1 MLQNIDFVQVFVTFL
16 VLLCSLTVHEAA
28 HAWTA
33 DRLGDPTA
41 RLLGRISLNPAV
53 HVDPVG
59 TIAFP
64 LIALITGVPVLGWA
78 KPVPVTITRLR
89 GHWKRKFMMIAA
101 AGPASNLVIAAIA
114 SLILH
119 VLPAATQ
126 EPTLE
131 GALTPLILFLRI
143 TIYLNVLL
151 AVFNMVPIPPLDGG
165 NVLAGVLRGPVADM
179 YDGLRPYGF
188 FILYALMFTGILTRI
203 ISPPAQ
209 FLFYWLG

>member
-1 MLQNIDFVQVFVTFL
+1 MPNIDFVQVFVTFL
-16 VLLCSLTVHEAA
+16 VLLASLTVHEAA

-41 RLLGRISLNPAV
+41 RLLGRISFNPAV
-53 HVDPVG
+53 HVDPIG

-78 KPVPVTITRLR
+78 KPVPVDVRRLR
-89 GHWKRKFMMIAA
+89 GHWKRKYMAIAA
-101 AGPASNLVIAAIA
+101 AGPASNLVIAVIA

-119 VLPAATQ
+119 VLPARRL

-131 GALTPLILFLRI
+131 AGLDPVILFLQI
-143 TIYLNVLL
+143 AIYLNVLL
-151 AVFNMVPIPPLDGG
+151 AVFNMVPVPPLDGG
-165 NVLAGVLRGPVADM
+165 NVLAGLLHGPVAET
-179 YDGLRPYGF
+179 YDRLRPYGF
-188 FILYALMFTGILTRI
+188 FILYGLMFTGILTMI

-209 FLFYWLG
+209 FLLYWLR

>member
-1 MLQNIDFVQVFVTFL
+1 MPNINFAYVLVTFV
-16 VLLCSLTVHEAA
+16 VLLLSLTVHEAA

-41 RLLGRISLNPAV
+41 RLLGRVSLNPAV
-53 HVDPVG
+53 HIDPIG
-59 TIAFP
+59 TIVFP
-64 LIALITGVPVLGWA
+64 LIAMITGVPVLGWA
-78 KPVPVTITRLR
+78 KPVPVSITRLR
-89 GHWKRKFMMIAA
+89 GHWKRKFMLIAA
-101 AGPASNLVIAAIA
+101 AGPASNLVMAAIA
-114 SLILH
+114 SVIFH
-119 VLPAATQ
+119 VLPAARL

-131 GALTPLILFLRI
+131 AALDPLILFLRI
-143 TIYLNVLL
+143 AISLNVLL

-188 FILYALMFTGILTRI
+188 LILYGLMFTGILTMI

-209 FLFYWLG
+209 FLLYWLR